1 VVNLGIGVLALQ
13 GNFARHAQAFD
24 ELDQPVVEVRHVRQ
38 LEDLEGLIIPGG
50 ETTTLL
56 NLMED
61 EPWFEAL
68 GEFHARGGALFGT
81 CAGAILLSREVHDP
95 VQPSLGLLD
104 ATIRRN
110 AFGRQIDSFETR
122 IDLAGSDLPLTAVF
136 IRAPR
141 FEQIGPDVDVLAR
154 LDDEPVLVR
163 QGRILAA
170 TFHPELTSDRQ
181 LQRMFMDMVGRG
193 SRIEDTKTADRTADA
208 PATVPLNQE
217 RRITC

>member
-1 VVNLGIGVLALQ
+1 MTRVGVLALQ
-13 GNFARHAQAFD
+13 GNFANHAEAFG
-24 ELDQPVVEVRHVRQ
+24 ELDQPVAEVRHVRQ
-38 LEDLEGLIIPGG
+38 LENLDGLVIPGG

-61 EPWFEAL
+61 EPWFDAL
-68 GEFHARGGALFGT
+68 RTFHGRGGALFGT

-110 AFGRQIDSFETR
+110 AYGRQIDSFETG
-122 IDLAGSDLPLTAVF
+122 LELVGSDRPITAVF

-141 FEQIGPDVDVLAR
+141 FERIGPQVKVLAR
-154 LDDEPVLVR
+154 LDGEPVLVR
-163 QGRILAA
+163 QDRILAA
-170 TFHPELTSDRQ
+170 TFHPELTTDRQ
-181 LQRMFMDMVGRG
+181 LQRMFIDMMSRA
-193 SRIEDTKTADRTADA
+193 SRINGKQAEDRATGETV
-208 PATVPLNQE
+208 TVPLDQE

>member
-1 VVNLGIGVLALQ
+1 VSLRIGVLALQ
-13 GNFARHAQAFD
+13 GNFARHVQAFAD
-24 ELDQPVVEVRHVRQ
+24 LDHPVVEVRHVRQ
-38 LEDLEGLIIPGG
+38 LEDVDGLIIPGG

-122 IDLAGSDLPLTAVF
+122 IDLAGSDQPLTAVF

-141 FEQIGPDVDVLAR
+141 FERTGPDVEVLAR

-181 LQRMFMDMVGRG
+181 LQRIFMEMLDRRD
-193 SRIEDTKTADRTADA
+193 RIEETKTADRAADA
-208 PATVPLNQE
+208 PATGPLNQE

>member
-1 VVNLGIGVLALQ
+1 MNLRIGVLALQ
-13 GNFARHAQAFD
+13 GNFVRHAQAFD
-24 ELDQPVVEVRHVRQ
+24 DVGQSVVEVRHVRQ
-38 LEDLEGLIIPGG
+38 LEELDGLIIPGG

-68 GEFHARGGALFGT
+68 GDFHARGGALFGT
-81 CAGAILLSREVHDP
+81 CAGAILLAREVRDP
-95 VQPSLGLLD
+95 EQPSLGLLD

-110 AFGRQIDSFETR
+110 AFGRQIDSFEAR
-122 IDLAGSDLPLTAVF
+122 IDLAGSDQPLTAVF

-141 FEQIGPDVDVLAR
+141 FEQLGCAVDVLAR

-170 TFHPELTSDRQ
+170 TFHPELSSDRQ
-181 LQRMFMDMVGRG
+181 LQRLFLGMVGRTD
-193 SRIEDTKTADRTADA
+193 RIEETTTADRAA
-208 PATVPLNQE
+208 EASATVPHNQE
-217 RRITC
+217 RRVTC

>member
-1 VVNLGIGVLALQ
+1 MVRVGVLALQ
-13 GNFARHAQAFD
+13 GNFARHAEAFD

-38 LEDLEGLIIPGG
+38 LEDLDGLIIPGG

-68 GEFHARGGALFGT
+68 RGFHARGGALFGT
-81 CAGAILLSREVHDP
+81 CAGAILLSREVHGP

-104 ATIRRN
+104 AKIRRN

-122 IDLAGSDLPLTAVF
+122 IDLDGSDRPVTAVF

-141 FEQIGPDVDVLAR
+141 FEQIGPEVDVLSR

-170 TFHPELTSDRQ
+170 TFHPELTTDRQ
-181 LQRMFMDMVGRG
+181 LQRMFVEMV
-193 SRIEDTKTADRTADA
+193 SRASGNESKKTEDRAAGV
-208 PATVPLNQE
+208 TVTGPPNQE

>member
-1 VVNLGIGVLALQ
+1 MAHVGVLALQ
-13 GNFARHAQAFD
+13 GDFARHAQAFD
-24 ELDQPVVEVRHVRQ
+24 DLDQSVVEVRHVRQ
-38 LEDLEGLIIPGG
+38 LQGLDGLIIPGG

-56 NLMED
+56 NLMQD

-68 GEFHARGGALFGT
+68 REFHARGGALFGT

-95 VQPSLGLLD
+95 VQPALQLID
-104 ATIRRN
+104 AAIRRN

-122 IDLAGSDLPLTAVF
+122 IDLVGSDQPLTAVF

-163 QGRILAA
+163 QGRVLAA
-170 TFHPELTSDRQ
+170 TFHPELTTDRQ
-181 LQRMFMDMVGRG
+181 LQRMFLEMLGRPSG
-193 SRIEDTKTADRTADA
+193 IEQAKTANLTADA
-208 PATVPLNQE
+208 PITVPLNQE

>member
-1 VVNLGIGVLALQ
+1 MNLRIGVLALQ

-24 ELDQPVVEVRHVRQ
+24 GLDQPVDEVRHVRQ
-38 LEDLEGLIIPGG
+38 LEGLAGLIIPGG

-56 NLMED
+56 NLMQD

-68 GEFHARGGALFGT
+68 REFHARGGALFGT

-122 IDLAGSDLPLTAVF
+122 IDLAGSDHPLTAVF

-141 FEQIGPDVDVLAR
+141 FEQIGPGVDVLAR
-154 LDDEPVLVR
+154 FDDEPVLVR
-163 QGRILAA
+163 QDRVLAA
-170 TFHPELTSDRQ
+170 TFHPELTTDRQ
-181 LQRMFMDMVGRG
+181 LQRMFVEMAGRR
-193 SRIEDTKTADRTADA
+193 SDIEETKTENRAADA
-208 PATVPLNQE
+208 SATVPLNQE

>member
-1 VVNLGIGVLALQ
+1 VNLGIGVLALQ

-181 LQRMFMDMVGRG
+181 LQRMFMDMVDRG
-193 SRIEDTKTADRTADA
+193 SRIEETKTADRTADA